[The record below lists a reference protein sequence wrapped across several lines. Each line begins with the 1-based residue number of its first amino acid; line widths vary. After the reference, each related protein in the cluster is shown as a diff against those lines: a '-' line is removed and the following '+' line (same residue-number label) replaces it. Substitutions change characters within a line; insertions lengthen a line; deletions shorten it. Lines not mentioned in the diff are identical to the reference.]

1 MPGQEDMIR
10 KVKGSNPSASKS
22 FFSHEISVKVCL
34 NNNLAVELRI
44 LDKCI
49 KHLSFVHAADV
60 PRIPIEEQL
69 CPYAMVSSKSAKI
82 PAKLSFLVSLTR

>member
-49 KHLSFVHAADV
+49 KHL
-60 PRIPIEEQL
+60 
-69 CPYAMVSSKSAKI
+69 
-82 PAKLSFLVSLTR
+82 